1 MKHRTINR
9 LLSGA
14 LVFCFLATLITVP
27 SSAAVTTDGL
37 VTNTSTASYSFEGDA
52 WAKEEGSHPD
62 HEYYGSRRSCCLRS
76 I

>member
-37 VTNTSTASYSFEGDA
+37 VTNTSTAS
-52 WAKEEGSHPD
+52 
-62 HEYYGSRRSCCLRS
+62 
-76 I
+76 